1 MLLSVELNSDFY
13 CVLSKG
19 LDGLRRQKL
28 GLNDRYVDSNV
39 GITDRYE
46 WLLLAGQRPIC
57 ILWQSLTTL

>member
-46 WLLLAGQRPIC
+46 WLLLADFSRIGHPNPSRI
-57 ILWQSLTTL
+57 